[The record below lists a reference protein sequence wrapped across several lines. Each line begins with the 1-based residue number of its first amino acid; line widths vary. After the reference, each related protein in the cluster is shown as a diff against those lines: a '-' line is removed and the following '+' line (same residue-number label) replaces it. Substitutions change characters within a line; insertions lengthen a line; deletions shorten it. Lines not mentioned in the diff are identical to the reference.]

1 MNRVAHDRNL
11 PLQGD
16 FNVTAFTEVSM
27 PEPKKIDAGA
37 ADSVAAAVKKAQEAA
52 AAMMKRKKPAGAAKA
67 AAPNAAQVQALAAAA
82 AVARTIA
89 AQGAQK
95 RSAPAPGPPQAA
107 ASDAV
112 DHDHSS
118 PHKRTRTQYK
128 ALLLDAQGR
137 EVDENG
143 NLVAKQKTRAKVGG
157 AAEARRL
164 EAKADA
170 HKKRMGGGGVVGSS
184 KATSAN
190 PYLAHINMGDD
201 WDEDEGGGEGG
212 VLFDARL
219 ARPGRAPRAMD
230 SGFAFVEP
238 GSLVREEALERDK
251 DRGRVASGRASGRK
265 GPELLADVGAEGG
278 AGTSAAT
285 PNSFSDLPPRSALDL
300 ECPEL
305 EWWDAPFLPKNLRAE
320 LKARTDVKATSGLF
334 SLDLTGTQGKGKGKG
349 KGNGDSNSNSNGE
362 PYAATCYR
370 HIPHM
375 SPSNCK
381 TVALVQHAPPIRA
394 APGGGEVALPLYLTK
409 KERKKLRRVAREEKE
424 QTKRDLQMMGLAP
437 AAEPK
442 FKLSNFMK
450 ILGDTALANPTAV
463 EKKVLEKVKQR
474 QLSHEIR
481 NLSNKLVGREL
492 TEKKLRKFKT
502 EKGSTG
508 AGAASGNSSADAYGE
523 GCHVAVFRVG
533 SLASNKHRYQLDISA
548 NQFCLAGIALTP
560 AAPELSPG
568 AAGAGMTL
576 PAPVPVGSSLVVVEG
591 GAKGV
596 TKFTRLLTV
605 RMDWSILPQE
615 KAPDTA
621 AVAAAAGGGGA
632 SGDEGSGEMD
642 VDGDSAAG
650 AAAAASGA
658 TPYAPPRTS
667 APVVPRWRGCELLWS
682 GIADKHSYQQFRFQE
697 FQTPAA
703 ARRTLESKG
712 LQHYWDLLAQA
723 DL

>member
-1 MNRVAHDRNL
+1 VR
-11 PLQGD
+11 
-16 FNVTAFTEVSM
+16 TEVSM
-27 PEPKKIDAGA
+27 PKRKEMDGGA
-37 ADSVAAAVKKAQEAA
+37 ADAVAAAVKKAQEAA
-52 AAMMKRKKPAGAAKA
+52 AAMMKSKKPAGAAKA
-67 AAPNAAQVQALAAAA
+67 AVPNAAQVQALAAAA
-82 AVARTIA
+82 AVARTLA
-89 AQGAQK
+89 AQGAHK
-95 RSAPAPGPPQAA
+95 RAAPPPPRAA
-107 ASDAV
+107 AAAAAAV

-118 PHKRTRTQYK
+118 PHKRARTQYK

-137 EVDENG
+137 EVDEDG
-143 NLVAKQKTRAKVGG
+143 NLVAKQESRAKVGG

-170 HKKRMGGGGVVGSS
+170 QKNRSGGLGSKK
-184 KATSAN
+184 ALASAN
-190 PYLAHINMGDD
+190 PYLAHADVEDD
-201 WDEDEGGGEGG
+201 WDKDEGGGGDGG
-212 VLFDARL
+212 LFDARL
-219 ARPGRAPRAMD
+219 ARPKRAPRAMD
-230 SGFAFVEP
+230 TGFAFVEP
-238 GSLVREEALERDK
+238 GSLIREEAVERDK
-251 DRGRVASGRASGRK
+251 DKGRVASGRASGRK

-278 AGTSAAT
+278 AGAA
-285 PNSFSDLPPRSALDL
+285 PFNSFSDLPPRSALDL

-305 EWWDAPFLPKNLRAE
+305 EWWDAPFLPKDLRAE
-320 LKARTDVKATSGLF
+320 LKARTDVKVTSGLF
-334 SLDLTGTQGKGKGKG
+334 SLAPTGKQG
-349 KGNGDSNSNSNGE
+349 KGNGEGDT
-362 PYAATCYR
+362 YAATCYR
-370 HIPHM
+370 HMAHM
-375 SPSNCK
+375 SPSHCK

-394 APGGGEVALPLYLTK
+394 ASDGGEVALPMYLTK

-424 QTKRDLQMMGLAP
+424 QTKRDMQMMGLAP

-481 NLSNKLVGREL
+481 NLSNKLVGRDQ

-502 EKGSTG
+502 EKGSIG
-508 AGAASGNSSADAYGE
+508 AGAADGNSAVDADGE

-533 SLASNKHRYQLDISA
+533 SLASNKHRYQLDVSA

-560 AAPELSPG
+560 AAPDFPL
-568 AAGAGMTL
+568 GAGGEGATL
-576 PAPVPVGSSLVVVEG
+576 PEPVQVGSSLVVMEG

-615 KAPDTA
+615 KAPGTA
-621 AVAAAAGGGGA
+621 AGAVAVAVAEDGGAGG
-632 SGDEGSGEMD
+632 MD
-642 VDGDSAAG
+642 VDGEPAA
-650 AAAAASGA
+650 AAVAAASGA
-658 TPYAPPRTS
+658 TPYAPRAT

-682 GIADKHSYQQFRFQE
+682 GIASKHSYQQFRFQE

-723 DL
+723 DV